1 MNRLMKIH
9 LILDIKL
16 QVVMNNLANLSFSK
30 YRLKVAKDL
39 RGLSNK
45 DLSNILSCTEVTVS
59 NYLNENKPFVPDF
72 EKIVLLSEKL
82 GLPFSFFQSNYD
94 KRVSDEQIF
103 YRSFNRI
110 KAQYRNSARA
120 YSEFAIQTLEFFDN
134 KISNL
139 PKFKGINVDI
149 DNLIDDP
156 EKTALTLRAEWKLG
170 MLPIKNMIGVLES
183 HGIAVFRLPL
193 EVKEV
198 DAFSFYHDGR
208 PIIFLNTFKSPERQ
222 RFDAAH
228 ELGHIILHSDDVNVL
243 QNMKEK
249 ENQADRFAASF
260 LMPKDLFISNA
271 PNNLSLQNMIHYKH
285 YWKVSLVALNY
296 NLHKLGLLSEWKYRA
311 NTIEFSKNGYYNSE
325 PESVERDEPILLNK
339 IIDILLK
346 KEGRNFHQPL
356 DFGFQIFDE
365 ITFKLTSNKI
375 RPKLRVLT

>member
-1 MNRLMKIH
+1 M
-9 LILDIKL
+9 
-16 QVVMNNLANLSFSK
+16 
-30 YRLKVAKDL
+30 
-39 RGLSNK
+39 
-45 DLSNILSCTEVTVS
+45 
-59 NYLNENKPFVPDF
+59 
-72 EKIVLLSEKL
+72 
-82 GLPFSFFQSNYD
+82 PFSFFQSNYD

-249 ENQADRFAASF
+249 ERN
-260 LMPKDLFISNA
+260 MNTHIS
-271 PNNLSLQNMIHYKH
+271 LCHY
-285 YWKVSLVALNY
+285 
-296 NLHKLGLLSEWKYRA
+296 
-311 NTIEFSKNGYYNSE
+311 I
-325 PESVERDEPILLNK
+325 
-339 IIDILLK
+339 
-346 KEGRNFHQPL
+346 
-356 DFGFQIFDE
+356 
-365 ITFKLTSNKI
+365 
-375 RPKLRVLT
+375 

>member
-1 MNRLMKIH
+1 
-9 LILDIKL
+9 
-16 QVVMNNLANLSFSK
+16 MNNSANFNFNK

-39 RGLSNK
+39 KGLSNK
-45 DLSNILSCTEVTVS
+45 DLANILSCTEVTVS

-72 EKIVLLSEKL
+72 EKTVTLSEKL
-82 GLPFSFFQSNYD
+82 ELPFGFFQSNFNKKVAD
-94 KRVSDEQIF
+94 DQIF

-110 KAQYRNSARA
+110 RAQYRNSARA
-120 YSEFAIQTLEFFDN
+120 YSEFAIQTLEFFDE

-139 PKFKGINVDI
+139 PKFKGIDVDI
-149 DNLIDDP
+149 DNLINDP
-156 EKTALTLRAEWKLG
+156 EKTALTLRAQWKLG

-208 PIIFLNTFKSPERQ
+208 PIIFLNTFKSAERQ

-228 ELGHIILHSDDVNVL
+228 ELGHLILHSDDINVL

-249 ENQADRFAASF
+249 EHQADSFAANF

-271 PNNLSLQNMIHYKH
+271 PSNLSIQNMINYKH

-296 NLHKLGLLSEWKYRA
+296 NLHKQGLLSEWKYRA
-311 NTIEFSKNGYYNSE
+311 NTIEFSKNGYYTSE
-325 PESVERDEPILLNK
+325 PDPIEYDRPLLLNK
-339 IIDILLK
+339 IIDILLEE
-346 KEGRNFHQPL
+346 EGRSFYKSL
-356 DFGFQIFDE
+356 DFGFSIFDE
-365 ITFKLTSNKI
+365 ITFKLTSEKI
-375 RPKLRVLT
+375 RPKLKVLD